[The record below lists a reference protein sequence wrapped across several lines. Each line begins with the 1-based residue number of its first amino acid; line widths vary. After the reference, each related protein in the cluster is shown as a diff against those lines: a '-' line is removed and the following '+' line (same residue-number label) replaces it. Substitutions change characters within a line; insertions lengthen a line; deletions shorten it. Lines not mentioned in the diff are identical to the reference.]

1 MTYNYS
7 PYAKYEEM
15 FPLVKSALENRENI
29 TVTSIKAIS
38 AQNHEALI
46 EVVVNGNTRTFG
58 LWVNNKKWKLYKR

>member
-7 PYAKYEEM
+7 PYAKFEEM
-15 FPLVKSALENRENI
+15 FPLVKSALEKKESTTI
-29 TVTSIKAIS
+29 TSIKAIS

-46 EVVVNGNTRTFG
+46 EVVTNGNTRTFG

>member
-7 PYAKYEEM
+7 QYATYEEM
-15 FPLVKSALENRENI
+15 FPLVKSALEKKENK

-46 EVVVNGNTRTFG
+46 EVVTDGNTRMFA
-58 LWVNNKKWKLYKR
+58 LWVDGKKWKLYKR

>member
-7 PYAKYEEM
+7 PYAKFEEM
-15 FPLVKSALENRENI
+15 FPLVKSALEKKENI

-46 EVVVNGNTRTFG
+46 EVVTNENTRMFG
-58 LWVNNKKWKLYKR
+58 LWIDGKKWKLYKR